1 MEKVEFRGARIAAA
15 AGLGLTLALGA
26 APVIAMA
33 DAELGMVAEDAA
45 STLTTEGGPSDDTAS
60 SSEEVGEK
68 YVARVGDTS
77 YTSFADAANNAKAG
91 QTITLLANTQTTP
104 VFIDEGVTVDL
115 GGCTLSLVNKGKDQ
129 AGITFSGGSSVLKNG
144 TVLDTCRVARSFA
157 IAVTGDSTELT
168 TEGVTITVQV
178 PKNGDGYGVRVLS
191 GADVTMNKG
200 TVVNSV
206 KASDGDKGYI
216 YGVNVYGT
224 GQGATFD
231 EETATKLTVN
241 DGVTIE
247 AQAFAVSGNGDGKKD
262 NTLITINGGTLKSTM
277 GPAIYHPQYGKVVIN
292 GGTLDGES
300 GIEIRAGE
308 LEVNGGTIK
317 GNTKETIVYPKDSIG
332 GGNSVDGGGI
342 VVAQHST
349 KLPLKVTVNDGT
361 VEANTSFIQHNVM
374 ANEDEA
380 INKIELSIRGGNFSG
395 KLRSDNFEAKNG
407 KGFISGGTFT
417 NTGSEDDTNDAVSEL
432 LAPGMTVDEESGTVS
447 LDSSTS
453 YEATVTDASGHV
465 LGGYATL
472 AEALAKAEPSS
483 TVTLA
488 KDVSCSAFSVP
499 AGVALDGKGHTI
511 TCSDKVTIGAFVT
524 VNADANDV
532 TIKDVTIETNGNA
545 EHGVQVYKAEGAVL
559 DGVTVKGGSGTSVL
573 VNGSEVTIRDCALN
587 PDAGAYANIEYAL
600 GQRVTTIPE
609 VTLEGTLALGD
620 ADYDIWA
627 DEGTA
632 AKISAVLGSGA
643 TNDKILETI
652 VGKVKN
658 ETRTAVGV
666 AVKLEAN
673 EDPSTVVVDGKK
685 PVTPPAQSGEAVS
698 VEQSEGG
705 KVSVTPSSAKEGE
718 TVTITVT
725 PDEGK
730 VVTGVTVTGKDGKTV
745 AVKPGEKD
753 GTWTFEMPGTAV
765 TVAAT
770 FACDGGELCPSH
782 AFSDLDPDQ
791 WYHSGTDW
799 AIESGLMSGLSE
811 GVFGPSEKLSRA
823 QLAVVLWNRAGHPT
837 ADASAADRFV
847 DVDPDGFYAA
857 ALDWCVE
864 TGAFMGLD
872 DTHFSPSGDMTREQL
887 AVVLWRMADEPESS
901 YDLSGYPYGSDV
913 SAFADTAMRWA
924 VETGVL
930 SGQGDGTLDPQGAID
945 RAQAAVIFQRLA
957 E

>member
-33 DAELGMVAEDAA
+33 DAEVGTVAEDAA
-45 STLTTEGGPSDDTAS
+45 STLTTEGGPIDGTSS

-68 YVARVGDTS
+68 DVARVGDKP
-77 YTSFADAANNAKAG
+77 YTSFADAAKDAKAG
-91 QTITLLANTQTTP
+91 QTITLLANTQTAP
-104 VFIDEGVTVDL
+104 VVIDEGVTVDL
-115 GGCTLSLVNKGKDQ
+115 GGCTLSLVDKKQKDD

-157 IAVTGDSTELT
+157 IVVTGDSTELT

-178 PKNGDGYGVRVLS
+178 PQSGDGYGVRVLD
-191 GADVTMNKG
+191 GADVTMDKD

-216 YGVNVYGT
+216 YGVNVYGNAS
-224 GQGATFD
+224 GATFN

-247 AQAFAVSGNGDGKKD
+247 AQAFAVSGNGDGEKD

-292 GGTLDGES
+292 GGTLEGES

-317 GNTKETIVYPKDSIG
+317 GNTDKTVVLPKENIG
-332 GGNSVDGGGI
+332 GGNSVDGGI
-342 VVAQHST
+342 IVAQHST

-361 VEANTSFIQHNVM
+361 IEANTSFIQHNVM
-374 ANEDEA
+374 ENDDQS

-395 KLRSDNFEAKNG
+395 KLRSDNFEAKDG

-417 NTGSEDDTNDAVSEL
+417 KTVGGDDTNDAVSAL
-432 LAPGMTVDEESGTVS
+432 LAPGMTVDEGSGTVS
-447 LDSSTS
+447 LDTSAS

-465 LGGYATL
+465 LGGYSTL
-472 AEALAKAEPSS
+472 ADALAKAEPGS
-483 TVTLA
+483 TVALA
-488 KDVSCSAFSVP
+488 KNVSCGAFSIP
-499 AGVALDGKGHTI
+499 ADVTLDGKEHTI
-511 TCSDKVTIGAFVT
+511 TCNAEVKKGAFAT
-524 VNADANDV
+524 VNAGANGV
-532 TIKDVTIETNGNA
+532 TIKDVTIDTNSNA
-545 EHGVQVYKAEGAVL
+545 MHGVQVYKAKGAVL

-600 GQRVTTIPE
+600 GQWVTTIPE

-620 ADYDIWA
+620 AGSDIWA
-627 DEGTA
+627 DAGTTA
-632 AKISAVLGSGA
+632 NISAVLGGSP
-643 TNDKILETI
+643 TKDKILETI
-652 VGKVKN
+652 IGNVKN
-658 ETRTAVGV
+658 ETRTDVGV
-666 AVKLEAN
+666 AVKLDAN
-673 EDPSTVVVDGKK
+673 ENPSTVIVDGKK
-685 PVTPPAQSGEAVS
+685 PVTPPAQSGEDVS

-730 VVTGVTVTGKDGKTV
+730 VVTGVTVTDKNGKTV

-782 AFSDLDPDQ
+782 AFSDLDPSQ

-847 DVDPDGFYAA
+847 DVDPDGFYAG
-857 ALDWCVE
+857 ALAWCVE

-872 DTHFSPSGDMTREQL
+872 DTHFDPAGDMTREQL
-887 AVVLWRMADEPESS
+887 AVVLWRVAGEPESDR
-901 YDLSGYPYGSDV
+901 DLSTFPDGDTV

-924 VETGVL
+924 VENGVI

-945 RAQAAVIFQRLA
+945 RAQAAAIFQRLA